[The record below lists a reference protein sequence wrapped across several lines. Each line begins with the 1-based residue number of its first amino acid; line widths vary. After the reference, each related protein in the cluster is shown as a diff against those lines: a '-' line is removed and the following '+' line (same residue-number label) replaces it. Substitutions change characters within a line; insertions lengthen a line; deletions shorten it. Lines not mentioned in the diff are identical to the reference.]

1 MKPVVKTITCPKC
14 GEKQNFTMYP
24 SINASSDPGLAEKY
38 LDGNLTTLTC
48 EGCGFSGVVEYPMLY
63 HDLGKKFS
71 IFFAPDKTDREAKLP
86 NVLPAHLLPEMRLR
100 LVHNADDLREKIFIF
115 RDLLDDR
122 IVETVKDSILREMD
136 ARHEEKMPD
145 ALYYAQDMFGCEGR
159 SLIFVPKKGE
169 EYLEPIKIPFETYE
183 NIKMLMHG
191 IWERPVEGY
200 TVVDKLWVQSA
211 AKKEQA

>member
-136 ARHEEKMPD
+136 ARQC
-145 ALYYAQDMFGCEGR
+145 L
-159 SLIFVPKKGE
+159 
-169 EYLEPIKIPFETYE
+169 
-183 NIKMLMHG
+183 
-191 IWERPVEGY
+191 
-200 TVVDKLWVQSA
+200 A
-211 AKKEQA
+211 AKDVPSSLFQKKERNILNRSRFRSRPMKRSRC